1 MKPKQTANL
10 IKTVFN
16 EIRPINYKHNNYLLY
31 IDNRYST
38 ANQVDVMT
46 QRKLTRTDVAMILEL
61 RSCGIAL
68 KTIAYYVWGI
78 KEDTL
83 RGQLKTWKAI

>member
-1 MKPKQTANL
+1 
-10 IKTVFN
+10 
-16 EIRPINYKHNNYLLY
+16 
-31 IDNRYST
+31 
-38 ANQVDVMT
+38 
-46 QRKLTRTDVAMILEL
+46 MILEL

-68 KTIAYYVWGI
+68 KAIAYYVWGI